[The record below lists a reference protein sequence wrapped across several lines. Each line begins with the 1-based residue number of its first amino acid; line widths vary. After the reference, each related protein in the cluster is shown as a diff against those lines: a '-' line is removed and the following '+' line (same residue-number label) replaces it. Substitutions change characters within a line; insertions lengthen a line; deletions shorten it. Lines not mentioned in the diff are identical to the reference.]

1 MTTILSIISALPG
14 IITAIIELM
23 KLAEEAYPGS
33 GTGQS
38 KKEMVMTA
46 IQSMVN
52 NQEFWDK
59 VKNFFSKA
67 IDFMAVFNF
76 GSKA

>member
-23 KLAEEAYPGS
+23 KLAEEAFPESGS
-33 GTGQS
+33 GQS
-38 KKEMVMTA
+38 KKDMVMTA
-46 IQSMVN
+46 VKSMVN
-52 NQEFWDK
+52 NEEFWEK
-59 VKNFFSKA
+59 VKGFFSKA
-67 IDFMAVFNF
+67 VDFMAVFNF

>member
-1 MTTILSIISALPG
+1 MTTSLSIISALPG
-14 IITAIIELM
+14 IITAIFELM
-23 KLAEEAYPGS
+23 KLAEEAFPEP

-46 IQSMVN
+46 IQAMVN

-76 GSKA
+76 GSKV